1 MTNDQEL
8 IESLGGPSAVAK
20 RLKFTMPGGAQR
32 VQNWLSRG
40 IPAQVKL
47 DHPEIFLAKKKKA
60 KASAA

>member
-8 IESLGGPSAVAK
+8 IKELGGPSAVAE
-20 RLKFTMPGGAQR
+20 LLNFPMPGGAQR

-47 DHPEIFLAKKKKA
+47 DHPKIFLSKKKKA